1 MGGPCYALHVDVQHP
16 TSFMLDKC
24 EYVVLCAPA
33 GAACLFV
40 SAHKVVNSR
49 EANNKR
55 EDKIRTSEAKSKRE
69 SHSHVT
75 ESGGEQRRDRDE
87 RGGLASTRAK
97 QN

>member
-55 EDKIRTSEAKSKRE
+55 EDKIRTSEAKSRE
-69 SHSHVT
+69 SHTHTSQRAEESSGET
-75 ESGGEQRRDRDE
+75 ETRE
-87 RGGLASTRAK
+87 GGLASTRAK